1 MPDIKARGGALPEPP
16 HAGELAANALSAA
29 LARQG
34 FDRADEYGGLAV
46 RGHLSG
52 GTDVWVSLGGRL
64 SGASVARLA
73 ALLNAAP
80 VGESDLLTE
89 WRAGQPVTGAG
100 GTQVPPPGSVVL
112 DATQIDRPGRVEDW
126 DGRELLTLRPP
137 VGGEAWTAALG
148 DVRPVDADVDTRL
161 LDR

>member
-1 MPDIKARGGALPEPP
+1 MPDIRTRSGAVPEP
-16 HAGELAANALSAA
+16 HAGDAAAEALTAA

-52 GTDVWVSLGGRL
+52 GKDVWLTLGGRL
-64 SGASVARLA
+64 SGSSAARLA
-73 ALLNAAP
+73 AILDAAA

-89 WRAGQPVTGAG
+89 WRAGHAVAASGVP
-100 GTQVPPPGSVVL
+100 VPPRGSVVL
-112 DATQIDRPGRVEDW
+112 DVTQIDRPGRVEDW
-126 DGRELLTLRPP
+126 DGRGRMTLRPP
-137 VGGEAWTAALG
+137 VGGEPWSVALG